1 VLTIAWDVDD
11 VLNDLTRLWLT
22 EAWCPTHPSA
32 PAYEALTQNP
42 PDAVL
47 GVSLASYLASLDKF
61 RHTPAYVDQAPV
73 SLVHEWFRDHGEA
86 FRHLALTA
94 VPLHAAGQSA
104 AWVIQHFGRW
114 IRSFNFVPSPRVGD
128 PPPPPERDKA
138 AWLAWSG
145 VAHVLVDDSDAN
157 VGAAR
162 ELGMTALLFPRPW
175 NADSGRPVSDLLAE
189 LESLSVAGH
198 ST

>member
-11 VLNDLTRLWLT
+11 VLNDLTRLWLA
-22 EAWCPTHPSA
+22 EAWSPRHPGA
-32 PAYEALTQNP
+32 PVYEALTENP

-47 GVSLASYLASLDKF
+47 GVSLASYLASLDGF
-61 RHTPAYVDQAPV
+61 RHTRAYADQGPM
-73 SLVHEWFRDHGEA
+73 SLVHDWFRDHGES

-94 VPLHAAGQSA
+94 VPLHAAGRSA
-104 AWVIQHFGRW
+104 AWVIQHYGNW
-114 IRSFNFVPSPRVGD
+114 IRSFNFVPSPRAGD

-145 VAHVLVDDSDAN
+145 VAHVLVDDSDTN
-157 VGAAR
+157 VVAAR

-175 NADSGRPVSDLLAE
+175 NAASGRPVSDLLTE
-189 LESLSVAGH
+189 LESLAVVRRR
-198 ST
+198 T